1 MHSKIESLKNN
12 IQAGFLSEVLPGPQI
27 DLVGFKDML
36 QVRFDSGV
44 NDTARVRVGE
54 YFRYRPSVV
63 VAYSLN
69 VRLSTG
75 GGLNFSWKN
84 MIKPLN
90 AIEIEDRIRSLY
102 TEKL

>member
-12 IQAGFLSEVLPGPQI
+12 IQAGFLSGVLPGPQV
-27 DLVGFKDML
+27 DLIGFKDML
-36 QVRFDSGV
+36 QIRFDDRVS
-44 NDTARVRVGE
+44 DTARVRVGE

-69 VRLSTG
+69 VRMSTG

-84 MIKPLN
+84 SMKPLN
-90 AIEIEDRIRSLY
+90 SIEIEDRIKSLY
-102 TEKL
+102 D

>member
-12 IQAGFLSEVLPGPQI
+12 IQAGFLAEVLPGPQI
-27 DLVGFKDML
+27 DIVGFKDML
-36 QVRFDSGV
+36 QVRFDDRVG
-44 NDTARVRVGE
+44 DKARVRVGE

-69 VRLSTG
+69 VRMSTG

-84 MIKPLN
+84 SMKPIDS
-90 AIEIEDRIRSLY
+90 IEIEDRIKELY
-102 TEKL
+102 SEK